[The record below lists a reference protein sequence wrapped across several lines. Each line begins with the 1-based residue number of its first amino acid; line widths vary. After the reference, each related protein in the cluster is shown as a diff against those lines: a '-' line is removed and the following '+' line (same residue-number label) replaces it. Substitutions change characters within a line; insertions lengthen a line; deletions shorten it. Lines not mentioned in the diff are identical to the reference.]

1 MALAVNDKMAGKLM
15 GFAQPLR
22 LLVFLQMRNRENP
35 ISALAAATGHTSS
48 V

>member
-1 MALAVNDKMAGKLM
+1 M

-22 LLVFLQMRNRENP
+22 LLVFLQMRNRGNP